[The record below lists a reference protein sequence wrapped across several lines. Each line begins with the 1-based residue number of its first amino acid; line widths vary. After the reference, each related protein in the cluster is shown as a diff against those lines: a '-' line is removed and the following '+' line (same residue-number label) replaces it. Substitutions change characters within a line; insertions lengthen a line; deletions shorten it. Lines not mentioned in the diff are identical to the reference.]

1 MPELLAELKSRL
13 RITWNDEDAELERII
28 NRAKS
33 YFEKL
38 TSKTFSFELDSW
50 ETELLL
56 ERCRYVYN
64 NAADEFENNFADELK
79 RLIMHVALEKRA
91 EIGEQQENS

>member
-1 MPELLAELKSRL
+1 MDGLLEELKSRL
-13 RITWNDEDAELERII
+13 RITWNEEDAELQRII

-38 TSKTFSFELDSW
+38 TSKAFSFELDAW
-50 ETELLL
+50 ETDLLL

-64 NAADEFENNFADELK
+64 NAADEFEKNFEDELK

-91 EIGEQQENS
+91 AANGEQKVP